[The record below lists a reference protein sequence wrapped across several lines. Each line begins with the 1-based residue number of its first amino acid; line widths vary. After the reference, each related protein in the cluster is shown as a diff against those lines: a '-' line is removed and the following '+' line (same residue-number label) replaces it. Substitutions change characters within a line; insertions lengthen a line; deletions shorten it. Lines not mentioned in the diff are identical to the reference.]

1 MQMRTAV
8 VGAGVVGLSTA
19 YALLRHGSEVVV
31 FETDTPMGARSAG
44 SSRIFRLAHGDSG
57 LVAYAAAAASLWAD
71 WTHRAG
77 NRLVGQQKTV
87 ITGPHVPDWATAM
100 ADAGVDHTLLD
111 EVDPSLGLPVSS
123 LPGPALVDPAGGSI
137 DAVAT
142 GRFLRAAI
150 GNRITYEH
158 VYRIDSHDDWVTV
171 HTSGGAFEV
180 DRVVIAAG
188 RGALELASQV
198 DLYLPT
204 ELAHH
209 AKFTF
214 RLKDPEAKPPCWL
227 DKSQSWRKGI
237 TSYQHV
243 AGPGLWSIGLNLPP
257 EDEEWERGRYEVA
270 EESRE
275 LVRTYVREELVGV
288 ADEIVEEIH
297 CDSPALLGDGI
308 HVATEGP
315 VTVVWGANLFK
326 HAPAIGQTLANAAI
340 NDMHPQ
346 VPRTEE

>member
-1 MQMRTAV
+1 
-8 VGAGVVGLSTA
+8 
-19 YALLRHGSEVVV
+19 
-31 FETDTPMGARSAG
+31 
-44 SSRIFRLAHGDSG
+44 
-57 LVAYAAAAASLWAD
+57 
-71 WTHRAG
+71 
-77 NRLVGQQKTV
+77 
-87 ITGPHVPDWATAM
+87 
-100 ADAGVDHTLLD
+100 
-111 EVDPSLGLPVSS
+111 VSS

-150 GNRITYEH
+150 GHRNTKEH
-158 VYRIDSHDDWVTV
+158 VYRIDSHHDWVTV